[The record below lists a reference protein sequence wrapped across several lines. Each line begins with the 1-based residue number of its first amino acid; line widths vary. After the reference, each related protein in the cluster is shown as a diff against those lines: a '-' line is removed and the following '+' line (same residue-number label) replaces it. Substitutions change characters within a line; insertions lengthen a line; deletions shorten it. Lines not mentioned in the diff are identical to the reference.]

1 MLGREELQE
10 EPGQCR
16 ELPREREKFPEQQLG
31 DMLAEEAEFSG
42 VTASRV

>member
-31 DMLAEEAEFSG
+31 DMLAEAEFSG